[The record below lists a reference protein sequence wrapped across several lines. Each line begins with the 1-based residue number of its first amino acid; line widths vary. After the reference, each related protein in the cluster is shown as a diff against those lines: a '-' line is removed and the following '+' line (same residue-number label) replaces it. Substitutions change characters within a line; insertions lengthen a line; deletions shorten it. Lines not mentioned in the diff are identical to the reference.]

1 MPTIKNKT
9 QLKTFM
15 NYTGAQIMNDL
26 VNQIKIYLKEYVG
39 KNLLSNPKDYHRSNQ
54 FIESISSEIS
64 QNGLEIT
71 GLIFFDTSKIE
82 AKQTVDGEF
91 NQHMGTIGKK
101 WNGVPFNG
109 EDFISQ
115 MENYGRITSDPA
127 TNLKGLHMI
136 SETKRALNDGEIS
149 QLLIKASK
157 ERGYILTIR

>member
-1 MPTIKNKT
+1 
-9 QLKTFM
+9 
-15 NYTGAQIMNDL
+15 MNDL

-54 FIESISSEIS
+54 FIESISSEINKS
-64 QNGLEIT
+64 GLEIT
-71 GLIFFDTSKIE
+71 GVIFFDTSKIE
-82 AKQTVDGEF
+82 AKNIDGGW

-109 EDFISQ
+109 EDFIKQ
-115 MENYGRITSDPA
+115 MEEYGRITSDPA

-136 SETKRALNDGEIS
+136 EETKRALNDGEIS
-149 QLLIKASK
+149 QLLIKVSK